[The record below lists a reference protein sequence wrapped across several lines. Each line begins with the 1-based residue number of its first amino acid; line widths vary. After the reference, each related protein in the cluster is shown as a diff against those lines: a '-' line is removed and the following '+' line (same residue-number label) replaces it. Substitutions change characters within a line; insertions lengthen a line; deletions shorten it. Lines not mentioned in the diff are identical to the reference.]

1 MLIKIPSIKFRN
13 VIEELNDHICIEI
26 RLTLQSSIL
35 SLSFSLMIKDTTLKD
50 ETNVHDAMQFKTL
63 IRSIIRST
71 RNGIRIPFVSTPLA
85 IN

>member
-35 SLSFSLMIKDTTLKD
+35 SLSLS
-50 ETNVHDAMQFKTL
+50 
-63 IRSIIRST
+63 R
-71 RNGIRIPFVSTPLA
+71 
-85 IN
+85 

>member
-26 RLTLQSSIL
+26 RLTLRSSIL

-50 ETNVHDAMQFKTL
+50 ETNVHDAMQFN
-63 IRSIIRST
+63 IDSIYNPFNT
-71 RNGIRIPFVSTPLA
+71 ERNSDSVC
-85 IN
+85 